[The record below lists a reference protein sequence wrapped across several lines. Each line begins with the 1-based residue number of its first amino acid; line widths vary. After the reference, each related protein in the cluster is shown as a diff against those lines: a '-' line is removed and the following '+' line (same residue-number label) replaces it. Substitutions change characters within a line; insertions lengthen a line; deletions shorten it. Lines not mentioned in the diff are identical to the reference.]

1 MQMSA
6 VHDSSIWEGSPSA
19 DGPRIN
25 LQEVFPMKRFA
36 AVLFAASFLAA
47 ATIAFAAPESV
58 TLTAKNGNVTFNH
71 KAHGAAM
78 DCKTCHGD
86 KAPGK
91 LTLGK
96 DAGHA
101 LCLDCHKT
109 KGAGP
114 TKCGECHKK

>member
-1 MQMSA
+1 MNRAIIS
-6 VHDSSIWEGSPSA
+6 
-19 DGPRIN
+19 
-25 LQEVFPMKRFA
+25 QEVFPMKRFA
-36 AVLFAASFLAA
+36 VALLAVSFL

-58 TLTAKNGNVTFNH
+58 TLTAKNGNVTFDH

-78 DCKTCHGD
+78 DCATCHG
-86 KAPGK
+86 AGTPGK

-101 LCLDCHKT
+101 LCLECHKT